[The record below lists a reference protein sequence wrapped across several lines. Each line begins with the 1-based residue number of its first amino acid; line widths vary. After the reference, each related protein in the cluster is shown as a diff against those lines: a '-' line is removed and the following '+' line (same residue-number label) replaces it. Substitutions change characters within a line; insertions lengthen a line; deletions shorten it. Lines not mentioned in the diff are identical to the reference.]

1 MRPILHR
8 RRLERGSALIEISF
22 SYAVLVVVALLSL
35 RASVNATS
43 GQSWTVRQTMSD
55 AFITRESAM
64 ASRIPFEDLVGS
76 SSPWPRS
83 PTVSTTTVTMGQ
95 LPGGALV
102 TGTLYRTRIPDPNNL
117 PAAGG
122 TGTETSNPGGTESWQ
137 VQSILSYTAASRPY
151 VKSRTVLR
159 IR

>member
-1 MRPILHR
+1 
-8 RRLERGSALIEISF
+8 
-22 SYAVLVVVALLSL
+22 
-35 RASVNATS
+35 
-43 GQSWTVRQTMSD
+43 MSD